1 MRHCGHGGNGRYT
14 AGWDVLG
21 LVSLFFRR
29 DLVSDNPFSK
39 PLASGLSSGELDQ
52 HARLMIPNRLQVTER
67 ALRPSLTLLLWSN
80 LTWAIFLLFV
90 LGVTVFEA
98 TTGESVSLIGGVV
111 ATIVGWTNVI
121 FPYNI
126 PLGLLNLILT
136 VTALVGVV
144 NGLRRQNLLLT
155 RLAGHLSYL
164 PLLGAWLG
172 LGGPIGIV
180 VLAKL
185 RRRGVAKNF
194 DIG

>member
-1 MRHCGHGGNGRYT
+1 
-14 AGWDVLG
+14 
-21 LVSLFFRR
+21 
-29 DLVSDNPFSK
+29 
-39 PLASGLSSGELDQ
+39 
-52 HARLMIPNRLQVTER
+52 MIPNRLQVTER